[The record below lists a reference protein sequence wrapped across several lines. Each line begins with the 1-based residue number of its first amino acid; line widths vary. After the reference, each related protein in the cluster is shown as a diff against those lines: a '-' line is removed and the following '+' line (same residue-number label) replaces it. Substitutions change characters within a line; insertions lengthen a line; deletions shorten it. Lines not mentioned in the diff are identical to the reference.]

1 MLSEDNEYYFVESL
15 YRAWF
20 TFEDL
25 PQTILEC
32 ADAMYLEQNQI
43 NSVFLTIF
51 EVPFDKVFNRVMKL
65 GLDFNNLYEMLSSA
79 SFIEAGSYA
88 AIVFNE
94 VLNPEMLSMIP
105 ITDIHATKGSYDL

>member
-1 MLSEDNEYYFVESL
+1 
-15 YRAWF
+15 
-20 TFEDL
+20 
-25 PQTILEC
+25 
-32 ADAMYLEQNQI
+32 
-43 NSVFLTIF
+43 
-51 EVPFDKVFNRVMKL
+51 
-65 GLDFNNLYEMLSSA
+65 MLSSA